1 MRKLVLL
8 LLLTAVPV
16 SAATVKVEVKPTPR
30 PAQKSD
36 EVALPPM
43 DMTRAIPGA
52 ALSKL
57 PSSAEQ
63 LGALKEQLAR
73 DKPRLEGAKEK
84 SQALADE
91 AKALRE
97 KLIAT
102 ARRISDLE
110 RQTISLDTQIASL
123 QSQNDAL
130 TAGFARDR
138 ISVTRLLAILQR
150 LQHDMP
156 PALAVR
162 PDDAL
167 AAARGAMLVGAGL
180 PPLYEQAAQ
189 LAARINKLKSVRS
202 QLAARRADG
211 ATTAAA
217 LTVARA
223 ELETLSAQ
231 KDREAED
238 AAGQYGNLKK
248 QLDEIAASAANFQAL
263 VTRIADLRRA
273 GPGTGE
279 PSMVTVKAENG
290 RVFALTKGSL
300 LHPVVGKL
308 VPPQSEDGPE
318 NVKNTGI
325 TFVTAAKAQVIAPA
339 DGKVLFAGSWHRS
352 GQVLILETATG
363 YDLVLAGMG
372 RVTVRPNDQL
382 LAGEPVGM
390 MDAGSTGRLYFE
402 LRQGGHSLDP
412 APWLGPA
419 TLQEGKTR

>member
-1 MRKLVLL
+1 MRQLALL
-8 LLLTAVPV
+8 LLLTAAPV

-63 LGALKEQLAR
+63 LGALKEQLAQG
-73 DKPRLEGAKEK
+73 KPKLEGAKEK
-84 SQALADE
+84 SQALASE

-97 KLIAT
+97 RLIAT
-102 ARRISDLE
+102 ARRIGDLE

-130 TAGFARDR
+130 TEGFARDR

-217 LTVARA
+217 LTIARA

-231 KDREAED
+231 KDREAQS
-238 AAGQYGNLKK
+238 AAGQYGDLKK
-248 QLDEIAASAANFQAL
+248 RLDEIAASAANFQAL
-263 VTRIADLRRA
+263 MTRIAELRRT

-318 NVKNTGI
+318 NVKKTGI
-325 TFVTAAKAQVIAPA
+325 TFVTAPKAQVIAPA

-363 YDLVLAGMG
+363 YDLVLAGMC

-419 TLQEGKTR
+419 IQEGKTR